1 MRRCAALTSAFA
13 FLVVT
18 SSAGAQA
25 PPPACKTAD
34 FRQFDYWVGDWQV
47 TDSGATK
54 VYGTNSITSEEAGC
68 LVHEHWASANGGTG
82 QSLNFYDAA
91 ASRWEQVW
99 VGSGGGML
107 TLVGH
112 LDAGAMVLEGENG
125 PATGRTLHRVAW
137 IPEPD
142 GRVRQFWKVSTDGG
156 KSWTVS
162 FDGWYRRKS

>member
-1 MRRCAALTSAFA
+1 MRTPIRLIPALLLTA
-13 FLVVT
+13 VT
-18 SSAGAQA
+18 SLGAQA
-25 PPPACKTAD
+25 APPGCRTPD
-34 FRQFDYWVGDWQV
+34 FRQFDYWVGEWQV

-54 VYGTNSITSEEAGC
+54 VYGTNSVTNEEAGC
-68 LVHEHWASANGGTG
+68 LVHEHWASVNGGTG

-91 ASRWEQVW
+91 AARWEQVW

-107 TLVGH
+107 TLIGH
-112 LDAGAMVLEGENG
+112 LDGGTMVLEGENG
-125 PATGRTLHRVAW
+125 PASGRMLNRVAW

-142 GRVRQFWKVSTDGG
+142 GRVRQLWKVSTDGG